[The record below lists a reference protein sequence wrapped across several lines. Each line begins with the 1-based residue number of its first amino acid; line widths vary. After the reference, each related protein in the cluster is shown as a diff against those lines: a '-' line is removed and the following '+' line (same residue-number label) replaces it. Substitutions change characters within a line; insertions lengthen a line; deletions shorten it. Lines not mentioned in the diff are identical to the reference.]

1 MIQATRA
8 PVAAGPDSK
17 LPDAPK
23 ESTPEIPI
31 TVVIV
36 AYSSSGTIGDALA
49 SLAAA
54 HEEGLARVV
63 VVDNASPDGTAD
75 RVALDHPWVELV
87 RSPENLGYG
96 RGCNLGFE
104 RVRSPFVLFMN
115 ADVVIAPADLREL
128 LRFQRGGDRI
138 GMTAPATRFPWTDL
152 FQPVGNALTPRSLVA
167 EASGIPGLSPKKR
180 ALRSGEA
187 SFKTDWLCGAI
198 MLVRSDAFRAV
209 GGFDPRFFLYFEE
222 TDICRRLHAA
232 GWELW
237 AVGSATATHLAGA
250 SARKVQ
256 KGLGLG
262 DCLSDHYF
270 RSRYYYLDK
279 HFGRLAAAASE
290 TGELVA
296 MGSRDLLRA
305 VLNRPAK
312 HELKSRLKAPV
323 FSRPAKQSGALKI
336 TVLPATDLTESHW
349 RRWGEI
355 QKDNPELDSPY
366 FRPEFARIVG
376 SLRPDAFV
384 AVLGSLADPR
394 GFFPFQ
400 RRRFGFGSP
409 LGSRLSDF
417 HGVIATRDA
426 TFDAPELMRAC
437 RLSSWDFHAL
447 PASQAAFAP
456 LADRTLESHFID
468 ARRGLEGYEEALRR
482 LSSSQAQRLRSWRRK
497 AEKEF
502 KKIEFVPHVT
512 DLRVLETLLEWKSRQ
527 YRETGTVDNWSIGW
541 MRDLVLRIHAQQG
554 DEFAGQLSALY
565 FDGELAA
572 VHMGMRS
579 RDAWH
584 WWFPRF
590 DDRFEDFRPGLL
602 LLSRIVEH
610 APQLGVKRID
620 LGYGDEVYKLRF
632 RTGAIPM
639 AEGRVEMASIPMA
652 VRRWREGLESWV
664 RRSPLLSLARAPGRL
679 FKRLETWNRYR

>member
-1 MIQATRA
+1 MIRPSSARHAAVPESGAA
-8 PVAAGPDSK
+8 PVS
-17 LPDAPK
+17 
-23 ESTPEIPI
+23 EIPI

-36 AYSSSGTIGDALA
+36 SYASTGTIGGTLN
-49 SLAAA
+49 SLRAA
-54 HEEGLARVV
+54 HEQRLAHVV

-87 RSPENLGYG
+87 RSPGNLGYG

-115 ADVVIAPADLREL
+115 ADVVIEPDELREL
-128 LRFQRGGDRI
+128 LRFHRSRDRA
-138 GMTAPATRFPWTDL
+138 GMTAPATRFPWTDQV
-152 FQPVGNALTPRSLVA
+152 QPVGDAMTPWSLVA
-167 EASGIPGLSPKKR
+167 ASSGIPGLVPKKR
-180 ALRSGEA
+180 PLHPGERP
-187 SFKTDWLCGAI
+187 FKTDWLCGAI

-222 TDICRRLHAA
+222 TDLCRRLQTA

-237 AVGSATATHLAGA
+237 AVGGATATHMAGA
-250 SARKVQ
+250 SARQVQ
-256 KGLGLG
+256 TGLVLG
-262 DCLSDHYF
+262 DCLSDHYYQ
-270 RSRYYYLDK
+270 SRYYYLAK
-279 HFGRLAAAASE
+279 HFGGLAAAASE
-290 TGELVA
+290 TGELLA
-296 MGSRDLLRA
+296 RGTRDFLRT
-305 VLNRPAK
+305 VLRKPAK
-312 HELKSRLKAPV
+312 HELRNRLQGPV
-323 FSRPAKQSGALKI
+323 YSPPASKSGALKI
-336 TVLPATDLTESHW
+336 TVLAAGDLSESHW
-349 RRWGEI
+349 QRWGEF
-355 QKDNPELDSPY
+355 QEGNPELDSPY
-366 FRPEFARIVG
+366 FRPEFTRIAA
-376 SLRPDAFV
+376 SLRPDVQV
-384 AVLGSLADPR
+384 AVLGPLSDPR

-409 LGSRLSDF
+409 VGSRLSDF
-417 HGVIATRDA
+417 HGVIAPSGA
-426 TFDAPELMRAC
+426 AFDAPELMRAC

-447 PASQAAFAP
+447 PASQSTFAP
-456 LADRTLESHFID
+456 YAEKNVDSHFID
-468 ARRGLEGYEEALRR
+468 TTGGLEGYEEALRR

-512 DLRVLETLLEWKSRQ
+512 DTRVLETLLEWKSRQ
-527 YRETGTVDNWSIGW
+527 YRETGTVDNWSYGW

-554 DEFAGQLSALY
+554 DDFAGQLSALY

-590 DDRFEDFRPGLL
+590 DDRFEDFRPGMLL
-602 LLSRIVEH
+602 MSKIVEH
-610 APQLGVKRID
+610 APRLGVKRID

-632 RTGAIPM
+632 RTGAIRM
-639 AEGRVEMASIPMA
+639 VEGRAEVASISGA
-652 VRRWREGLESWV
+652 VRRWREGLETWV
-664 RRSPLLSLARAPGRL
+664 RGSSLLPLARLPGRL

>member
-1 MIQATRA
+1 MIQATNGA
-8 PVAAGPDSK
+8 VAAGPESQAPASPDK
-17 LPDAPK
+17 LERDV
-23 ESTPEIPI
+23 PI

-36 AYSSSGTIGDALA
+36 SYASAGTIGDALA

-54 HEEGLARVV
+54 HEEGLVHVV

-75 RVALDHPWVELV
+75 RVALEHPWVELV

-115 ADVVIAPADLREL
+115 ADVVIAPGDLREL
-128 LRFQRGGDRI
+128 LKFQRGDDRI
-138 GMTAPATRFPWTDL
+138 GMTAPATRFPWTDQY
-152 FQPVGNALTPRSLVA
+152 QPVGNALTPRSLVA
-167 EASGIPGLSPKKR
+167 EASGIPGLTPKKR
-180 ALRSGEA
+180 SLRPGEP
-187 SFKTDWLCGAI
+187 SFRTDWLCGAI
-198 MLVRSDAFRAV
+198 MLVRSDAFRDV
-209 GGFDPRFFLYFEE
+209 EGFDPRFFLYFEE
-222 TDICRRLHAA
+222 TDLCRRLHAA

-237 AVGSATATHLAGA
+237 AVGAATATHLAGA
-250 SARKVQ
+250 SARKV
-256 KGLGLG
+256 KTGLGLG
-262 DCLSDHYF
+262 DCLSEHYF
-270 RSRYYYLDK
+270 RSRYYYLAK
-279 HFGRLAAAASE
+279 HHGGLAAAASE
-290 TGELVA
+290 TGELMA

-305 VLNRPAK
+305 VLHRPAK
-312 HELKSRLKAPV
+312 HELKRRLQGPV
-323 FSRPAKQSGALKI
+323 YRAPAKSSAALKI
-336 TVLPATDLTESHW
+336 TVWPASDLTEAHW
-349 RRWGEI
+349 RQWGEY

-366 FRPEFARIVG
+366 FRPEFARIVA

-384 AVLGSLADPR
+384 AVLGSPGDPR

-417 HGVIATRDA
+417 HGVIAPQGS
-426 TFDAPELMRAC
+426 TFAAPELMRAC

-447 PASQAAFAP
+447 PATQTTFAP
-456 LADRTLESHFID
+456 YAGQTLESHYID
-468 ARRGLEGYEEALRR
+468 TRGGLQGYEEKLRQ

-502 KKIEFVPHVT
+502 KKVEFVPHVT
-512 DLRVLETLLEWKSRQ
+512 DLRVLDTLLEWKSRQ
-527 YRETGTVDNWSIGW
+527 YRETGTVDNWSFGW
-541 MRDLVLRIHAQQG
+541 MRDLVHRIHAQQG
-554 DEFAGQLSALY
+554 DEFAGRLSALY

-602 LLSRIVEH
+602 LLSKLVEH
-610 APQLGVKRID
+610 APQVGVKRID

-632 RTGAIPM
+632 RTGALPM
-639 AEGRVEMASIPMA
+639 AEGRVEMASVPIA
-652 VRRWREGLESWV
+652 VRRWREDLESWV
-664 RRSPLLSLARAPGRL
+664 RRSPLLSLARIPGRIL
-679 FKRLETWNRYR
+679 KRLETWNRFR